1 MNINLTLIGQ
11 SIAML
16 VFVWFVMTYVWPHI
30 SAALQERRKT
40 IADGL
45 AQSEEAER
53 ALEQAKAEAEEA
65 LQEARSRA
73 GKIIE
78 QAGERGNQ
86 LVEQAREEAI
96 AERDRQVAA
105 AEAEINQA
113 TSQAREMLRERLA
126 ELAVAGAS
134 RVIEKEI
141 DPQRHREM
149 LDKLAADL

>member
-30 SAALQERRKT
+30 TAALQERRKA

-53 ALEQAKAEAEEA
+53 ALEQANAEADEA
-65 LQEARSRA
+65 IREARRKA
-73 GKIIE
+73 GEIIE
-78 QAGERGNQ
+78 QASVRGNQ
-86 LVEQAREEAI
+86 LVEQAKQDAI

-105 AEAEINQA
+105 AEAEIRQA
-113 TSQAREMLRERLA
+113 TNQAREELREKLA
-126 ELAVAGAS
+126 GLAVSGAS

-141 DPQRHREM
+141 DTERHREM